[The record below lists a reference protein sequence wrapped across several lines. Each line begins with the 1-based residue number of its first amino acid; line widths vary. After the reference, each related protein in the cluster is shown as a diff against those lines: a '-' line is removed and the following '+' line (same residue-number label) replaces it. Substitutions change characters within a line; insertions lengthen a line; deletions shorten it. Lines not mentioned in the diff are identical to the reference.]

1 MFYKMERHSM
11 MYYAIKKISLER
23 CMSQLIY
30 HLGTDFKRINE
41 PESMLIWGAQ
51 TYIKR
56 MIASYK
62 NIFDEPVHI
71 PLEPS
76 EYPA

>member
-1 MFYKMERHSM
+1 
-11 MYYAIKKISLER
+11 
-23 CMSQLIY
+23 MSQLIY

-76 EYPA
+76 EYPAWNWQIFFVGYVEMQEILTYD